1 MNTASFRRQLTKRL
15 DTKLT
20 NKGNPQNNRRPVHE
34 RSKTSSISPISG
46 VPPPNDLR
54 GEGDRSEVPQDKE
67 LKDIKRTTQALER
80 ELLSKISEYKACNK
94 THLEKRS
101 LVFSQVEDCHGELEV
116 IKDSLV
122 DILKEAKY
130 TKEELREMRE
140 KIDEEAFRDLE
151 QSTYRVNQDPIFT
164 QLMELK
170 KEVDFMNNKLNY
182 TENELRLKS
191 DENSQLRDVVHKL
204 RESIIEENII
214 EAKTVDANCKV
225 CIIM

>member
-1 MNTASFRRQLTKRL
+1 MNSASIRRQLSKRL
-15 DTKLT
+15 DTKLGT
-20 NKGNPQNNRRPVHE
+20 NKITQPNRRPLHD

-46 VPPPNDLR
+46 VPPPNDLK
-54 GEGDRSEVPQDKE
+54 SESVKDLPLDKE
-67 LKDIKRTTQALER
+67 LNEIKRTTEVLER
-80 ELLSKISEYKACNK
+80 ELLNKISEYRASNK

-101 LVFSQVEDCHGELEV
+101 QLSNQVEDCHGELEI

-140 KIDEEAFRDLE
+140 KIDEEAFRELE
-151 QSTYRVNQDPIFT
+151 QSTYRVNQDPIFA

-170 KEVDFMNNKLNY
+170 KEVDFMNSKLNF
-182 TENELRLKS
+182 TENELRIKS

-204 RESIIEENII
+204 KESIIEENIL